1 MKRMSR
7 AAFVLATVVAA
18 GPALAKSPPGQ
29 AFLTKAIQGN
39 LAEVQMGQLAQEKG
53 QSDDVKAFGQQ
64 LVKDHGEANQRATG
78 VASTIGL
85 TPPSE
90 PNSKQKADY
99 SRMSKLSGPAFDRQF
114 KMHMVAD
121 HKKDVRE
128 YQQAAKKSDPA
139 AGYASQTLPTLQQH
153 LETAQSLGKSKT

>member
-7 AAFVLATVVAA
+7 AAFVLAAVVAA
-18 GPALAKSPPGQ
+18 GPALAKSSPGQ

-64 LVKDHGEANQRATG
+64 LMKDHGEANQRATG
-78 VASTIGL
+78 VASTMGL

-90 PNSKQKADY
+90 PSSKQKADY

-121 HKKDVRE
+121 HKKDIRE